1 MVMCRLPMMRAPAS
15 GLVPACCFRSAIRP
29 GISCSARR
37 ISLRPKSASERSLTL
52 KGCRPAAL
60 AASNGCS
67 FSTIVAIC
75 ASPCCC
81 HEQPWTL
88 CTLVWS
94 QGDDSTVLE
103 VCVRQKAARVFLAE
117 AKPDMAHLLTIAFAI
132 VRQHVHEQKTAARLD
147 DARHSSE
154 GPGSLWNMMHHH
166 HQPRPLKP
174 TCVERQRVKL
184 AT

>member
-15 GLVPACCFRSAIRP
+15 GFVPPYCLRSAISP

-52 KGCRPAAL
+52 KGWRPAAL

-81 HEQPWTL
+81 HKQSWTL
-88 CTLVWS
+88 RPLVRG

-103 VCVRQKAARVFLAE
+103 TRLRQEVTGVLLAE
-117 AKPDMAHLLTIAFAI
+117 PEPDMAHLLTIAFAI
-132 VRQHVHEQKTAARLD
+132 MRQHVHQQEAAARLQD
-147 DARHSSE
+147 PRDL
-154 GPGSLWNMMHHH
+154 GGGS
-166 HQPRPLKP
+166 
-174 TCVERQRVKL
+174 
-184 AT
+184 